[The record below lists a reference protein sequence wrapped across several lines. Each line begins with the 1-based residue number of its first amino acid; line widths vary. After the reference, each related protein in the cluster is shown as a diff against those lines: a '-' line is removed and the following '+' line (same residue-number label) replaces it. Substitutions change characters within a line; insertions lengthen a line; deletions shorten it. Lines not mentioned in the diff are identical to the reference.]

1 MNYAFAQVLVLK
13 NVLIWLFPFVVV
25 TTSFGDVA
33 KLFIVIYLFSLK
45 ESGRLFA

>member
-1 MNYAFAQVLVLK
+1 MNYAFAKVLGLQ
-13 NVLIWLFPFVVV
+13 NVLMWLFPLVVV

-33 KLFIVIYLFSLK
+33 ELFIVIYLFSLK